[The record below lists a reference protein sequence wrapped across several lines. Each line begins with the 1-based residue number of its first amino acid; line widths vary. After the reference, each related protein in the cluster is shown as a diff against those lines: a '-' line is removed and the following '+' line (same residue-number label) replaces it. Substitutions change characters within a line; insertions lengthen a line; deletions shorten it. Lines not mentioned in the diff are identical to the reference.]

1 MADSDNSSR
10 GKRNNFYRGRGRGRG
25 GFKQGGYRG
34 GYHDKPFHK
43 RPPMNHYHS
52 QKRTKFEVTNRLK
65 EVDIGVTEFVGTH
78 EHINGIVKER
88 FNDFHVHEINL
99 DGELSQLT
107 NQDIPAP
114 PEDALDLNELKKN
127 LPQETFDQIKSLSKA
142 DANVN
147 SVEIDVTDMDKEQRK
162 MLHFIGKKIPS
173 IVSQTIEKDQKK
185 LLVLAKNDKTYI
197 GNKFYRDSRPE
208 WNYPSNYCHFVLH
221 KVNMD
226 TMDALNLL
234 GMHLRLKPNSFTY
247 AGTKDRRARTTQWI
261 CLKQIHPSS
270 ILDAGKRVRGAFVG
284 NFKFA
289 KDPLRLGQLK
299 GNHFTI
305 ALRNVTATD
314 EEIETALTSLRDNGF
329 INYYGLQRFGTV
341 ASVPTHDIGKALLQ
355 ANWSTA
361 IDLILQ
367 PRSGELLNMAEARE
381 IYAKTK
387 DAKAALDKI
396 QRQDKIEA
404 KLLRGIVSC
413 GKNNPQGALDALP
426 RNARTMY
433 IHAYQSFVWNH
444 LVSRRIKELGNKPI
458 VGDLVYEKRDT
469 SDTVPGEAP
478 EAVEDS
484 VEQAEEAQEKDKEE
498 ETDGQQV
505 LASAEDAAEGTGAEE
520 AGQKAKEETMEV
532 VEAQGK
538 EKEEKEEKKTGDEVI
553 ERDFYPLPAVKMLTE
568 EDLGSYTLADVVMPQ
583 PGWRVTYPSYAK
595 EWYEEF
601 LAKDGLTTDL
611 RQKNQKY
618 SLGGQY
624 RKILQVPKDMSW
636 RIVHYNDLQA
646 DLILADIDKMRNHEL
661 PKDVPDGKYKALI
674 LEITLS
680 SSTYATM
687 ALREILKHDTSAE
700 TQAAQS
706 AAHHAQD
713 KKDRKLE
720 AEEKEKLNG
729 DGGVKPP
736 SGEEKDDGVES
747 VADEA
752 NNEKME
758 ITEET
763 VAEPA
768 GTKDGPDEN

>member
-1 MADSDNSSR
+1 MAENENSSR
-10 GKRNNFYRGRGRGRG
+10 RKRRNFHRGGGRGRG
-25 GFKQGGYRG
+25 GYRQGGHRG

-43 RPPMNHYHS
+43 RPGMQHYHN
-52 QKRTKFEVTNRLK
+52 QKRTKFEVTQRLK

-78 EHINGIVKER
+78 ERINGIVKER
-88 FNDFHVHEINL
+88 FNDFHVHEINN
-99 DGELSQLT
+99 DGERSQLT
-107 NQDIPAP
+107 SQEIPAP
-114 PEDALDLNELKKN
+114 PENTLDMNELKKN
-127 LPQETFDQIKSLSKA
+127 LPQDTLAKIESLSKA
-142 DANVN
+142 DANIK

-162 MLHFIGKKIPS
+162 MLHSIGKTIPS
-173 IVSQTIEKDQKK
+173 IVSQTIEKNEKK
-185 LLVLAKNDKTYI
+185 LLVLAHSKKTD
-197 GNKFYRDSRPE
+197 KFYKFDRPE
-208 WNYPSNYCHFVLH
+208 WSYPGNFCHFVLH

-261 CLKQIHPSS
+261 CLRRVHPSS
-270 ILDAGKRVRGAFVG
+270 ILEAGKRVRGAFVG

-289 KDPLRLGQLK
+289 EEPLRLGQLK

-314 EEIETALTSLRDNGF
+314 AEIDTALTSLRDNGF
-329 INYYGLQRFGTV
+329 VNYYGLQRFGTV
-341 ASVPTHDIGKALLQ
+341 ATVPTHKIGKALLQ
-355 ANWSTA
+355 GEWNTA

-367 PRSGELLNMAEARE
+367 PRSGEFPDMAEARE

-387 DAKAALDKI
+387 DAKAALSKI

-404 KLLRGIVSC
+404 KLLKGIVNS
-413 GKNNPQGALDALP
+413 GPTNPHGALDALP
-426 RNARTMY
+426 RNVRTMY

-444 LVSRRIKELGNKPI
+444 LVSKRLKELGNKPI

-469 SDTVPGEAP
+469 ADSTEVAETGEDSAEQGEEKEKDKIRKEAESTEPVEAP
-478 EAVEDS
+478 EDGPAGAVQNEPN
-484 VEQAEEAQEKDKEE
+484 VEK
-498 ETDGQQV
+498 
-505 LASAEDAAEGTGAEE
+505 
-520 AGQKAKEETMEV
+520 MEV
-532 VEAQGK
+532 VEKKA
-538 EKEEKEEKKTGDEVI
+538 EKSEDEPIEKDY
-553 ERDFYPLPAVKMLTE
+553 YPVPPVKMLTE
-568 EDLGSYTLADVVMPQ
+568 EDLDSYTLADIVMPQ

-624 RKILQVPKDMSW
+624 RKVLQLPENVSW
-636 RIVHYNDLQA
+636 RIVHYNDIQA
-646 DLILADIDKMRNHEL
+646 DLVLADIDKMRHHEL
-661 PKDVPDGKYKALI
+661 PKDVPEGKYKALI
-674 LEITLS
+674 LEMTLS

-687 ALREILKHDTSAE
+687 ALREILKHDTAAD

-713 KKDRKLE
+713 EKDKQLE
-720 AEEKEKLNG
+720 AEEKAKLNG
-729 DGGVKPP
+729 DEEVKPP
-736 SGEEKDDGVES
+736 SEEEANGDES

-752 NNEKME
+752 NDKME
-758 ITEET
+758 IVEET

-768 GTKDGPDEN
+768 DTHADSDKN

>member
-1 MADSDNSSR
+1 MADSDNSNM
-10 GKRNNFYRGRGRGRG
+10 GKRKFFYKGRGRGRG
-25 GFKQGGYRG
+25 GFKQGGFRG
-34 GYHDKPFHK
+34 GYGDKPFHK
-43 RPPMNHYHS
+43 RPQMNHYHS

-88 FNDFHVHEINL
+88 FNDFHVHEINTN
-99 DGELSQLT
+99 GERSQLT
-107 NQDIPAP
+107 NQDIPAAP
-114 PEDALDLNELKKN
+114 DDALDMNELKKN
-127 LPQETFDQIKSLSKA
+127 LPQETWDRIKLLSVA
-142 DANVN
+142 DT
-147 SVEIDVTDMDKEQRK
+147 SISTVEIDVTDMDKEQRK
-162 MLHFIGKKIPS
+162 CLHLIGKKIPS

-185 LLVLAKNDKTYI
+185 LLVFAKNDKKAA
-197 GNKFYRDSRPE
+197 GNKFYRDFRNDWAYS
-208 WNYPSNYCHFVLH
+208 SNFCHFVLH

-234 GMHLRLKPNSFTY
+234 AMYLHLKPNAFTY
-247 AGTKDRRARTTQWI
+247 AGTKDRRARTTQWV
-261 CLKQIHPSS
+261 CLKRVHPSS

-289 KDPLRLGQLK
+289 KEPLRLGALQ

-314 EEIETALTSLRDNGF
+314 EQIDAALTSLRDNGF
-329 INYYGLQRFGTV
+329 VNYYGLQRFGTV
-341 ASVPTHDIGKALLQ
+341 ATVPTHEVGKALLQ
-355 ANWSTA
+355 SNWSEA

-367 PRSGELLNMAEARE
+367 PRSGEFMDMAKARE
-381 IYAKTK
+381 IYAQTK
-387 DAKAALDKI
+387 DAKAALAKI

-404 KLLRGIVSC
+404 KLLRGLVNC
-413 GKNNPQGALDALP
+413 GMNNPQGALDALP

-469 SDTVPGEAP
+469 NDTVEGPDGGDEPEEVEGAQVKGKEETDAQGQAP
-478 EAVEDS
+478 VEDGPEGADEQEKMQV
-484 VEQAEEAQEKDKEE
+484 VEEQEGKKDKEE
-498 ETDGQQV
+498 
-505 LASAEDAAEGTGAEE
+505 AI
-520 AGQKAKEETMEV
+520 
-532 VEAQGK
+532 
-538 EKEEKEEKKTGDEVI
+538 EK
-553 ERDFYPLPAVKMLTE
+553 DFYPLPAVKMLTE
-568 EDLGSYTLADVVMPQ
+568 QDLGNYTLADVVMPQ
-583 PGWRVTYPSYAK
+583 PGWRVTYPSYAR

-624 RKILQVPKDMSW
+624 RKILQVPENMSW
-636 RIVHYNDLQA
+636 RIVHYNNLQA
-646 DLILADIDKMRNHEL
+646 DLVLADIDKMRNHDPPEN
-661 PKDVPDGKYKALI
+661 VPDGKYKALI
-674 LEITLS
+674 LEMTLR

-713 KKDRKLE
+713 AKDKMLE
-720 AEEKEKLNG
+720 AEEKNKLNG
-729 DGGVKPP
+729 QEKLSPP
-736 SGEEKDDGVES
+736 SGEEKKDGVES

-752 NNEKME
+752 NEKME
-758 ITEET
+758 IADEA
-763 VAEPA
+763 VAE
-768 GTKDGPDEN
+768 TKDSPADN